1 VNDAEAIYADVIQ
14 ADVIQ
19 ADVIHADVIHTI
31 ARTLVAQLHPCSK
44 DAA

>member
-14 ADVIQ
+14 
-19 ADVIHADVIHTI
+19 ADVIHTI